1 MENESIKI
9 EAKVQM
15 LGQSRGKASVHITL
29 PDNIGSFT
37 ISNISVWEDG
47 KAHITLPLTQ
57 VGESKRPGITLQG
70 ELKQMLIDAI
80 AKKYNEGK
88 KSYMATK

>member
-1 MENESIKI
+1 MENIEI

-29 PDNIGSFT
+29 PDNIGSLT

-57 VGESKRPGITLQG
+57 VGGNKRLGITLQG
-70 ELKQMLIDAI
+70 ELKQMVIEAI
-80 AKKYNEGK
+80 AKEYNKGK
-88 KSYMATK
+88 KSYMVSK